1 MHYFGQYIFFYKPRV
16 QRHKKGI
23 EDSSTE
29 LECLAD
35 SSLCQVLIYILLK
48 KRKKNKYK
56 KNWEDIHTKCMPTQ
70 SGDTKKS
77 KQHRWMP
84 NIWCMDQPSTRNQ
97 EPTAPCD
104 SNKQSVSFETN
115 NPTSETDADFETSP
129 SYIMSNFV
137 KVEDSTANTDTDPH
151 AYKPIMLR

>member
-48 KRKKNKYK
+48 KRKKINTK
-56 KNWEDIHTKCMPTQ
+56 KTGRISTQ
-70 SGDTKKS
+70 SVCQPNRVIQKNQNNTGGCLIYGVWTNRQHEIKNQQLLATATS
-77 KQHRWMP
+77 KASLSRQTIQHQRLMRILKHP
-84 NIWCMDQPSTRNQ
+84 QVI
-97 EPTAPCD
+97 
-104 SNKQSVSFETN
+104 
-115 NPTSETDADFETSP
+115 
-129 SYIMSNFV
+129 
-137 KVEDSTANTDTDPH
+137 
-151 AYKPIMLR
+151 